1 MKRTFIFPLLLLLT
15 MPLSSP
21 GAAHDDTAL
30 PPAFTAI
37 YTVKKAGLTLGDVT
51 ISLRYDNGRY
61 RYHKKTRSRGLLALF
76 RKDVINETSE
86 GRIDGDRLTMDRYTY
101 VHETGKRTMR
111 HTIRLVAPN
120 RIEERYKGKEYSY
133 RVPDNTL
140 DRASSE
146 IALMRDARL
155 DRPRLVYNIAE
166 RGRAKE
172 LEFIR
177 VGERERN
184 TAAGRFACSEYRV
197 NHNSKKRSTT
207 LCVAPK
213 LDYLPVTVTHVEKG
227 TSFTMWLK
235 EYRLQNKE

>member
-1 MKRTFIFPLLLLLT
+1 MKRTFILPLLVLLT
-15 MPLSSP
+15 LPPNSM
-21 GAAHDDTAL
+21 GAAHDLTL

-86 GRIDGDRLTMDRYTY
+86 GRIDDGRLTMDRYTY

-111 HTIRLVAPN
+111 HTVRLVAPN
-120 RIEERYKGKEYSY
+120 RIEEHYKGKEYRY

-140 DRASSE
+140 DRAASE

-155 DRPRLVYNIAE
+155 DKPQLAYNIAE
-166 RGRAKE
+166 RGRAKK

-177 VGERERN
+177 LGERERN
-184 TAAGRFACSEYRV
+184 TAAGRFDCREYRV

-207 LCVAPK
+207 LCIAPK

-235 EYRLQNKE
+235 EYHPRNRK